1 MTASTDAAVRLPT
14 RDEAEQFLYREARLL
29 DERRLDE
36 WLELFTP
43 DGIYWLPIPDEGDG
57 HEQPTSISLIYADTA
72 EREERVWRTLHTPVL
87 DQRPRSRTLHSITNV
102 EVDPEPVE
110 DAARVWCGLTIAEI
124 RTGGQRQIGLNE
136 QRFFAARCEY
146 RLRPVVS
153 DSPAGWRILLKKVT
167 LLNADQPLYNL
178 TFVV

>member
-1 MTASTDAAVRLPT
+1 MAHPAHPGAGPAA
-14 RDEAEQFLYREARLL
+14 AFAHAAL
-29 DERRLDE
+29 DHQRR
-36 WLELFTP
+36 
-43 DGIYWLPIPDEGDG
+43 
-57 HEQPTSISLIYADTA
+57 
-72 EREERVWRTLHTPVL
+72 
-87 DQRPRSRTLHSITNV
+87 
-102 EVDPEPVE
+102 VDPEPFV

-146 RLRPVVS
+146 RLRPAA
-153 DSPAGWRILLKKVT
+153 PEAGWRILLKKVT